1 MRKNTVIPDAPVR
14 IKILNE
20 LIKKSSPLHFSEIRE
35 LVHKQDAVI
44 GRELKTLV
52 KAGLV
57 IKNPDGLYQINKDSK
72 DYADFFNQL
81 ALNEGFT
88 RFHYLTEDDNI
99 HVFITS
105 EEIDQGLIGVK
116 DIYPF
121 FTEDTEKR
129 LIDSIDEI
137 ISAKM
142 WAVVHKK
149 IANGTLSKRL
159 PIEKAFADFE
169 AIKEKPCKIIITF
182 NMPFFKYRIFE
193 EEE

>member
-1 MRKNTVIPDAPVR
+1 M
-14 IKILNE
+14 NE
-20 LIKKSSPLHFSEIRE
+20 LIKKSHPLHFSEIRE

-57 IKNPDGLYQINKDSK
+57 IKYPEGLYQINKDSK

-81 ALNEGFT
+81 ALNEGS
-88 RFHYLTEDDNI
+88 RFHYLTEEENI

-121 FTEDTEKR
+121 FTKDTEKR

-142 WAVVHKK
+142 WAIVHKK
-149 IANGTLSKRL
+149 IAIGTLSKRL
-159 PIEKAFADFE
+159 PIEKALADFE
-169 AIKEKPCKIIITF
+169 AIKVKPCKIIITF
-182 NMPFFKYRIFE
+182 EMPFFKYRIFE